1 MHAPYKFT
9 VFYAG
14 RGAEAAAVGQI
25 RHECEC
31 DHPAGC
37 GHANPNGVGQNGLR
51 GGASFVCSAA
61 LRVNLALPA
70 SAALIIIRGSCCST
84 HCLAVLSS
92 SYDHGSSCRDIMLNL
107 SCLLNSPTA
116 YVLATCCAFDL
127 QPAPRQIQQVH
138 LPPRHT
144 LT

>member
-14 RGAEAAAVGQI
+14 RGAEAATVGQI
-25 RHECEC
+25 WHECEC

-37 GHANPNGVGQNGLR
+37 GHANPDGVGQDGLR

-70 SAALIIIRGSCCST
+70 SAALITTWAPCCST

-92 SYDHGSSCRDIMLNL
+92 SYDDGSSCRDIMLNL
-107 SCLLNSPTA
+107 SCLQIHL
-116 YVLATCCAFDL
+116 LHTCWPL
-127 QPAPRQIQQVH
+127 VVH
-138 LPPRHT
+138 LTCSRHLVRFSRST
-144 LT
+144 FLLVIR